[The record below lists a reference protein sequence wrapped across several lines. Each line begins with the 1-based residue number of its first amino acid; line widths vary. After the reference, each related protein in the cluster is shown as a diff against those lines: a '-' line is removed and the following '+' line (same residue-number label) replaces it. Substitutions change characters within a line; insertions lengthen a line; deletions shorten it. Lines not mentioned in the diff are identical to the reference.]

1 MRVEAATW
9 ALAGQCVMTLTLHGL
24 LYLLLMQVPGI
35 ARAVRRVRQWQHAH
49 DVLDYIDNK
58 EGDDG
63 ED

>member
-1 MRVEAATW
+1 MDWT
-9 ALAGQCVMTLTLHGL
+9 LAGQCVMTLTLTGL
-24 LYLLLMQVPGI
+24 LYLLLMRVPGV
-35 ARAVRRVRQWQHAH
+35 ARAVDRVRRWQHAH